1 MSELDHIIAKSRHAA
16 AGGFGVLSTG
26 EQLAAALVLN
36 RPDWLARM
44 NYTLAEAIERVGADW
59 LALIPQAARQI
70 ADETEYAAQQAEIE
84 RADAILEQ
92 PTLTQA
98 QGGSPDREP
107 DFSAS
112 YVSCWQSP
120 GYRNV
125 AFVLDMTADGSS
137 RTHRVRVRIRPE
149 DAEPIIGDLTS
160 AHRAAWRDPQSRPLD
175 VEPGEE
181 RPDWIGA

>member
-1 MSELDHIIAKSRHAA
+1 MSKLDHIVAKSRHAA

-26 EQLAAALVLN
+26 EKLAAALVLN

-44 NYTLAEAIERVGADW
+44 DYTLAEAIERLGVDW
-59 LALIPQAARQI
+59 LALIPQASKQL
-70 ADETEYAAQQAEIE
+70 ADEAEFAAQQAEAE
-84 RADAILEQ
+84 RADAILER
-92 PTLTQA
+92 PI
-98 QGGSPDREP
+98 PDQEP

-125 AFVLDMTADGSS
+125 AFVFDMTADGSS

-149 DAEPIIGDLTS
+149 DAESIVGDLTQ
-160 AHRAAWRDPQSRPLD
+160 AHRAAWREPHACPLD
-175 VEPGEE
+175 IEPGEQ

>member
-26 EQLAAALVLN
+26 EKLAAALVLN

-44 NYTLAEAIERVGADW
+44 NYTLAEAMERVGAGW

-70 ADETEYAAQQAEIE
+70 ADEAECAAQQAEAE
-84 RADAILEQ
+84 RADAILER
-92 PTLTQA
+92 PAPAQA
-98 QGGSPDREP
+98 QGGSPDRGS

-125 AFVLDMTADGSS
+125 ALVLDMMADGSS
-137 RTHRVRVRIRPE
+137 RTHRVRVRIRPKDGE
-149 DAEPIIGDLTS
+149 AIVDDLMQ
-160 AHRAAWRDPQSRPLD
+160 AHRAAWRDPHGRPLD
-175 VEPGEE
+175 AEPGEH